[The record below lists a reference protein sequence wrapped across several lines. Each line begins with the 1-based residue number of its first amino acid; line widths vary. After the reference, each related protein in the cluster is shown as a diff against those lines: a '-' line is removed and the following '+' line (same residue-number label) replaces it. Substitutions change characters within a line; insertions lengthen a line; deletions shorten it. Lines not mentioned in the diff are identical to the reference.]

1 MTDHKQHWRLAGL
14 CGLVAA
20 VAITIAACGGGGG
33 GDQPPPPPPSVTQ
46 MVSAVN
52 GGTINGPGGTILTI
66 PPGALAV
73 DTALTIAL
81 DDAGAPALPSALT
94 PLAMPMISLT
104 PHGTTFGVPVTM
116 SVPVPAGQ
124 EVAVFKTN
132 ERRDGWQ
139 ALVPVRSAD
148 RVETALTS
156 FSYTAVLPCPGP
168 PFTNPACNCPSP
180 SPLPRIIGEPRD
192 SPQLVEGTG
201 VGSGG
206 IFFWIFRVDAIAC
219 APSTYRWMRNGL
231 FLPNETNQ
239 DILINPLVL
248 ADNGARYSV
257 IVTDAAGRSVT
268 SREALLN
275 VTAAAPVIVNHPSDV
290 SVTAGQPAT
299 FSAASTSTIPQ
310 TLQWK
315 VCSAGTACPASTAVW
330 AIAASTTTVLTIPAT
345 ALADNG
351 NRYAMCA
358 SSISAGT
365 TCSQS
370 ALLSVQQAATQPV
383 ILTQP
388 QPLSAASGSSAS
400 FTVGASGGSLGYQW
414 QSGRDGINFAAEPR
428 CTNSAT
434 CTFSNAALGDDGL
447 LLRARVSNTAGNATS
462 DAALLTVRLVAGV
475 ALARIGGNNTAS
487 VGLRADGRLMLWGQ
501 PGGIGSGNPFI
512 ELGVPADAATLATGA
527 FHSFAIRS
535 NGELLAWGS
544 NSNGQ
549 LGDGTITARFNPRS
563 LVTSFGAARSVAAG
577 MGVSRVPNMDNTSYS
592 LAVTAA
598 NGLVFAWGSNLSGQ
612 LGIGTLVEQ
621 RSPVAVG
628 RISGVAG
635 AAAGDGHV
643 LARRSDGSVWVWG
656 RNTAG
661 QLGTGDRMASLLPIP
676 IPLTDIV
683 AVAAGEEFSV
693 ALRSDGTVLTWGSGI
708 FGRLGN
714 GTTMSRSVP
723 APITLPA
730 PAIGIAVGA
739 QHAVALL
746 LDGRVYAWGRNDA
759 GQTGTGSVSFLVNT
773 PQQVVAPLPA
783 NIVAIGAGSSHS
795 LALDAAGNVWAWGL
809 NNTRQ
814 LFDGTTQNRFTPVQ
828 VQGVNLN

>member
-475 ALARIGGNNTAS
+475 ALARVGGGIQDS
-487 VGLRADGRLMLWGQ
+487 LGLRADGRLIDWGTRD
-501 PGGIGSGNPFI
+501 GFFTANP
-512 ELGVPADAATLATGA
+512 VVRTSPTDVATIATGNG
-527 FHSFAIRS
+527 HSLAIRA
-535 NGELLAWGS
+535 NGEVFAWGG

-549 LGDGTITARFNPRS
+549 LGDATTNAGPIPQ
-563 LVTSFGAARSVAAG
+563 LVPGLAAARSVAAG
-577 MGVSRVPNMDNTSYS
+577 IGQPNIARADNSRYS
-592 LAVTAA
+592 TAVTAA
-598 NGLVFAWGSNLSGQ
+598 NGLVWAWGTNISGQ
-612 LGIGTLVEQ
+612 LGIGTTMEQ

-635 AAAGDGHV
+635 VAAGGGHV

-656 RNTAG
+656 RNNSG
-661 QLGTGDRMASLLPIP
+661 QLGTGNMMASLQPIP
-676 IPLTDIV
+676 IPLADIV
-683 AVAAGEEFSV
+683 AVAAGDDFSV
-693 ALRSDGTVLTWGSGI
+693 ALRNDGVVLTWGQPG
-708 FGRLGN
+708 LGKL
-714 GTTMSRSVP
+714 GDGSTAIRPVP
-723 APITLPA
+723 AAINLPA
-730 PAIGIAVGA
+730 PVIAIATGVG
-739 QHAVALL
+739 HALALL
-746 LDGRVYAWGRNDA
+746 LDGRVYAWGLNDA
-759 GQTGTGSVSFLVNT
+759 GQTGTGSVAFAVST
-773 PQQVVAPLPA
+773 AQRVVAPLPN
-783 NIVAIGAGSSHS
+783 NIVAIGAGAYHS
-795 LALDAAGNVWAWGL
+795 LALDANGNVWAWGL
-809 NNTRQ
+809 NTTRQ

>member
-1 MTDHKQHWRLAGL
+1 MGAHRARGRSIATACLWTAA
-14 CGLVAA
+14 LV
-20 VAITIAACGGGGG
+20 TLAACGGGGG
-33 GDQPPPPPPSVTQ
+33 GNPPPPPPTSVTQ
-46 MVSAVN
+46 MIPAAS

-66 PPGALAV
+66 PPGALAT
-73 DTALTIAL
+73 DTTITIAQ
-81 DDAGAPALPSALT
+81 DDTGAPPLPSALT
-94 PLAMPMISLT
+94 PLAEPMIALL
-104 PHGTTFGVPVTM
+104 PHGTTFGLPVTL
-116 SVPVPAGQ
+116 SVPAPASP
-124 EVAVFKTN
+124 EVYVFKTN
-132 ERRDGWQ
+132 AQRDGWEP
-139 ALVPVRSAD
+139 LVSVQSGG
-148 RVETALTS
+148 RVETAITR
-156 FSYTAVLPCPGP
+156 FSNLMATLPPAPSQP
-168 PFTNPACNCPSP
+168 PQ
-180 SPLPRIIGEPRD
+180 IIGEPRD
-192 SPQLVEGTG
+192 SPLLVEGIG
-201 VGSGG
+201 AASGG
-206 IFFWIFRVDAIAC
+206 IFFWTFRVDAVSRE
-219 APSTYRWMRNGL
+219 PLTYQWYRNGA
-231 FLPNETNQ
+231 FLPSETNR
-239 DILINPLVL
+239 DILINPLPFSVP
-248 ADNGARYSV
+248 AARYRV
-257 IVTDAAGRSVT
+257 VVTDASARSVT
-268 SREALLN
+268 SRDALLN
-275 VTAAAPVIVNHPSDV
+275 VSAAAPVIVNPPSDV

-299 FSAASTSTIPQ
+299 FSAASTSTIAQ

-315 VCSAGTACPASTAVW
+315 VCAAGTACPAATTSW
-330 AIAASTTTVLTIPAT
+330 ANAASTTTVLTIPAT

-383 ILTQP
+383 IVTQP

-475 ALARIGGNNTAS
+475 ALARIGGTNTDS

-501 PGGIGSGNPFI
+501 VGGIGTGNPFI
-512 ELGVPADAATLATGA
+512 ELGVPADAATLATGT

-535 NGELLAWGS
+535 NGELIAWGS
-544 NSNGQ
+544 NTNGQ
-549 LGDGTITARFNPRS
+549 LGDGTTTDRLFNPRS

-577 MGVSRVPNMDNTSYS
+577 MGVSRAQAEDNTRYS

-598 NGLVFAWGSNLSGQ
+598 NGLVFAWGTNLSGQ

-656 RNTAG
+656 RNTSG
-661 QLGTGDRMASLLPIP
+661 QLGTGDTMASLQPIP

-714 GTTMSRSVP
+714 GSTMSRSVP

-783 NIVAIGAGSSHS
+783 NIVAIGAGASHS

-809 NNTRQ
+809 NTTRQ